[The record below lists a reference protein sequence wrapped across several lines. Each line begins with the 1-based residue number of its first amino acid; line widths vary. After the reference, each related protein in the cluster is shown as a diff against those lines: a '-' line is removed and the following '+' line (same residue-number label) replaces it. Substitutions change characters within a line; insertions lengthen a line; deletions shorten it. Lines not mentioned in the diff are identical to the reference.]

1 MIYEYQNSFLQYHL
15 HIIYHMSVDTI
26 RFETVSIALDS
37 VMAISSTPAS
47 ALVSSSVQQLLKG
60 CLHGNLK

>member
-1 MIYEYQNSFLQYHL
+1 MIYEYQDSFLQYHL
-15 HIIYHMSVDTI
+15 HIIYHMSVDTT

-47 ALVSSSVQQLLKG
+47 ALVSSLVQQLLQG
-60 CLHGNLK
+60 C